1 MCTYNVRV
9 DDHVLELMKPHFDND
24 KALQLWIERQLQKV
38 MWEYAAQFEK
48 PMEHNDRLL
57 EQLLALD
64 NSPEGFLKLDK
75 VLPPS
80 ISSIEELKE
89 DAFSDKY
96 GI

>member
-9 DDHVLELMKPHFDND
+9 DDHVMALMKPHFND
-24 KALQLWIERQLQKV
+24 DRALQLWIERQLQKA

-48 PMEHNDRLL
+48 PTEHNNRLL
-57 EQLLALD
+57 EQLMALD
-64 NSPEGFLKLDK
+64 NSPEGFLKLDT

-80 ISSIEELKE
+80 TSSIEELKE

-96 GI
+96 RI

>member
-9 DDHVLELMKPHFDND
+9 DDHVVELMKPHFDND